1 MLFVQYY
8 TVYYNV
14 LKQNGGS
21 AVDAVEAAV
30 RVLEDNKD
38 FNAGRGSLLNRDG
51 EVECDAMIMEG
62 HTLNNG
68 SIIYL
73 QFTYSLYLCPPTPL
87 LEIIYT

>member
-1 MLFVQYY
+1 M
-8 TVYYNV
+8 

-30 RVLEDNKD
+30 RVLEDNED
-38 FNAGRGSLLNRDG
+38 FNAGRGSLLNNDG

-62 HTLNNG
+62 NTLNNG

-73 QFTYSLYLCPPTPL
+73 QFTNLLPLSPPPPPS
-87 LEIIYT
+87 